1 MPLGRMIRG
10 DKEQPMPIGVII
22 EAFVNSSSLRLIVG
36 ILSIPA
42 MTIMVDNVVVAVL
55 LLLLLASVSLLR
67 LMPLL
72 L

>member
-10 DKEQPMPIGVII
+10 DKEQFMPIGVII